1 MNASS
6 ILALTVAAAATAFS
20 ASAGA
25 TVILNQSSGIATP
38 EKFIDFAGQ
47 VEGANLSTVYANQG
61 VTLTG
66 LTATNVYSN
75 GFAPTTAPAAINFI
89 NQAAPTAIS
98 LNFSSA
104 VSAASFYLVTDG
116 YGTLISSYLNGAL
129 VESFTVG
136 AYNGASS
143 FQGFSNTYINSIKFT
158 IAGDAVAL
166 IDNLA
171 FTKAGNAVP
180 EPGSIALLG
189 LGLAA
194 IALRRR
200 QS

>member
-6 ILALTVAAAATAFS
+6 ILALTLAAAATAFS

-47 VEGANLSTVYANQG
+47 VEGANLSVVYASQG

-66 LTATNVYSN
+66 LTATNGYGN
-75 GFAPTTAPAAINFI
+75 GFAPTTAPAAINFGTGT
-89 NQAAPTAIS
+89 AAAIS
-98 LNFSSA
+98 FNFANA
-104 VSAASFYLVTDG
+104 VSAASFYLVTNNG
-116 YGTLISSYLNGAL
+116 GTLISSYLNGAL

-158 IAGDAVAL
+158 IAGDGLAL

>member
-6 ILALTVAAAATAFS
+6 ILALTIAAAATAFS
-20 ASAGA
+20 TSAGA

-38 EKFIDFAGQ
+38 GKFIDFAGQ
-47 VEGANLSTVYANQG
+47 AEGANLSTVYASQG

-66 LTATNVYSN
+66 LTATNSYGG
-75 GFAPTTAPAAINFI
+75 GFAPTTAPAAINFG
-89 NQAAPTAIS
+89 NGAAPAIS
-98 LNFSSA
+98 FNFSSA
-104 VSAASFYLVTDG
+104 VSAASFYLVTNG
-116 YGTLISSYLNGAL
+116 YGTLVSSYLNGAL

-136 AYNGASS
+136 SYNGASS
-143 FQGFSNTYINSIKFT
+143 FQGFGNTYIDSIKFS
-158 IAGDAVAL
+158 IGGDGIAL

-171 FTKAGNAVP
+171 FTKAANAVP

-194 IALRRR
+194 IGMRRR
-200 QS
+200 KA